1 MAEEKN
7 RRPRRT
13 KANLQE
19 SIHKATEELIK
30 KEGFSKLLVTDIIKR
45 AKIEP
50 VVFYNRYTNLDEF
63 LDEFVKNYDYW
74 FSDVLKDLKSPTT
87 SEDGMAEIFQ
97 RLIEE
102 LNKDSVMLELLRWE
116 VAIGNST
123 TSRTA
128 MLREIHIMP
137 LVKDFEVLFHDKGVD
152 IAALT
157 ALIIGGLYYLSLHK
171 DRSPFSG
178 IDINTQDGLYRI
190 QKAIQYFVKKIYEEN
205 KLHDDRKLIAYRLKE
220 AGVSEDVIEQCVWG
234 ESKQGWM

>member
-1 MAEEKN
+1 MSENKK

-13 KANLQE
+13 KTNLIE
-19 SIHKATEELIK
+19 CINNAAEEQIK
-30 KEGFSKLLVTDIIKR
+30 KDGFSNILVTDIIKR

-50 VVFYNRYTNLDEF
+50 VVFYKRYNNLEAF
-63 LDEFVKNYDYW
+63 LSEFVKNYDYW
-74 FSDVLKDLKSPTT
+74 FSDVLKDLKSPVT
-87 SEDGMAEIFQ
+87 SEDGMTEIFQ
-97 RLIEE
+97 RLLVE
-102 LNKDSVMLELLRWE
+102 LNKNSVMLELLRWE

-123 TSRTA
+123 TTRTA

-137 LVKDFEVLFHDKGVD
+137 LVKDFEVLFHDKDVD

-178 IDINTQDGLYRI
+178 IDINTQEGLSRI

-205 KLHDDRKLIAYRLKE
+205 KLHEDRKLITNRLKE
-220 AGVSEDVIEQCVWG
+220 AGISDDVIEQCVWG
-234 ESKQGWM
+234 RK